1 MQLNNKLA
9 QQVFNFKLK
18 RKLLLVMSLLTL
30 WTPLSLVQAQMT
42 IDKNES
48 AMQSVG
54 QSSESSQEGPTV
66 RVRAIGDILSCMTLS
81 MNGRELPMAIILIAC
96 LLQSNPI

>member
-1 MQLNNKLA
+1 MQLRNKQA
-9 QQVFNFKLK
+9 QQVFKFKLK

-54 QSSESSQEGPTV
+54 QSSGGINSP
-66 RVRAIGDILSCMTLS
+66 RARHWRYSL
-81 MNGRELPMAIILIAC
+81 A
-96 LLQSNPI
+96 